1 MKKIIIFDLDNT
13 IYSSKQK
20 KVLPQTLKLLEEL
33 AATPN
38 VFLGVATGRPKSKIM
53 LDSKTLDLFTYK
65 IFINGAIVYKDD
77 ILVYENP
84 INKNIVK
91 QMYNITNEMDIV
103 AGYVGINKEYISKID
118 ENVDLGI
125 KKVYSPLPIAGEN
138 ISEEMSVYQFWIFTN
153 EREKIRPILVNK
165 TKLSYYNW
173 HTGGFDLVD
182 SKTNKAN
189 AIKELLKNEDNYELI
204 TVGDGHNDI
213 KMIEMAN
220 IGIAMNNSGFPELKE
235 KADYIAPNIE
245 DDQLYD
251 FFKSIKIFS

>member
-33 AATPN
+33 SATPN

-53 LDSKTLDLFTYK
+53 LDDKMLDLFTYK

-77 ILVYENP
+77 YLLYENP
-84 INKNIVK
+84 INKNVVK
-91 QMYNITNEMDIV
+91 KMYDITKKMDIV
-103 AGYVGINKEYISKID
+103 AGYVGLNKEYISKND
-118 ENVDLGI
+118 ESVDLGI
-125 KKVYSPLPIAGEN
+125 KKVYSPLPVADEN
-138 ISEEMSVYQFWIFTN
+138 IYEEMPVYQFWIFTN
-153 EREKIRPILVNK
+153 ERDKIRPILVNE
-165 TKLSYYNW
+165 TKLAYYNW

-189 AIKELLKNEDNYELI
+189 AIKELLKDENNYQLI

-213 KMIEMAN
+213 KMIEMAD
-220 IGIAMNNSGFPELKE
+220 IGIAMNNSGFSKLKE